1 MIKEMA
7 DKAVE
12 AFTTGYVQLEPI
24 NPLSPAT
31 GGVAASEGHCESKEQ
46 VFEALLAR
54 WSNAMLWKTDKTKE
68 LALWRDRYEKAD
80 AKEYGYHDVEDLYDS
95 PTEGQEE

>member
-31 GGVAASEGHCESKEQ
+31 GGVAASEGHSEESIDAMILD
-46 VFEALLAR
+46 VYLNGGGYSFTLANGVAIDIHR
-54 WSNAMLWKTDKTKE
+54 N
-68 LALWRDRYEKAD
+68 
-80 AKEYGYHDVEDLYDS
+80 S
-95 PTEGQEE
+95 PIEGQEE